1 MVSKDG
7 VPKSSPKR
15 DEDGNG
21 SDNLQPGTMAFHYY
35 EQFTKEAT
43 KKLMDFLS
51 DVLPGKMS
59 VTYFD
64 EAQELGSLYWVL
76 LHLMQHQSQSTKM
89 WYTFMGTT
97 SRLSDYAPPPR
108 DSQSPASLHLRAC
121 VSLKQQC
128 ILRD

>member
-21 SDNLQPGTMAFHYY
+21 SDNLQPSTMAFHYY

-51 DVLPGKMS
+51 DVVPGKMS

-76 LHLMQHQSQSTKM
+76 LRLVQHQSQSTKM
-89 WYTFMGTT
+89 WYTFMGTK
-97 SRLSDYAPPPR
+97 SRLSDYAPPR
-108 DSQSPASLHLRAC
+108 DSQSAASLHLRAC
-121 VSLKQQC
+121 V
-128 ILRD
+128 